1 VDQKRWNQAHQ
12 TLIEA
17 TAKGGGFMKNALQ
30 VLCAVLLVAASPFS
44 GAQNYPNKPVRV
56 IVNYTPGGPTDLVA
70 RTMGVK
76 MGDMLG
82 QTFIV
87 ENIPSANGTIGTQAA
102 SRSTPDGHTIL
113 FSTAGH
119 TSVALALFGEKIG
132 FDPFRDI
139 TPIGKIVNSTQM
151 IVAHPSLGV
160 KSIDELVKLAK
171 AKPGQLNF
179 GSVGIGSSNHLG
191 IELLKSM
198 AGIDMVH
205 IPYKGT
211 APVMQDLLA
220 GRVQLMLN
228 SMGTVIPQVRAGKL
242 VALAVGTTTRSPAA
256 PDVPTMEE
264 LGYKGYQVSTWYGF
278 FVPAKTPAPIITKL
292 NATLNQ
298 ALADPQIAKTFA
310 PQGFDAAPG
319 TPESVSKLMRE
330 EYERWKKVIAD
341 AKIVAE

>member
-1 VDQKRWNQAHQ
+1 MKKLTSGIRLAV
-12 TLIEA
+12 A
-17 TAKGGGFMKNALQ
+17 TA
-30 VLCAVLLVAASPFS
+30 LVAAAPIVAH
-44 GAQNYPNKPVRV
+44 AQSYPGKPVKI

-70 RTMGVK
+70 RTMGAK
-76 MGDMLG
+76 MGEILN
-82 QTFIV
+82 QSFVV
-87 ENIPSANGTIGTQAA
+87 ENMPSANGAIGTNAA
-102 SRSTPDGHTIL
+102 SRAAPDGYTIL

-119 TSVALALFGEKIG
+119 TSVALALFGDKLG

-139 TPIGKIVNSTQM
+139 TPIGKIVDSTQM

-160 KSIDELVKLAK
+160 KSIAELVALAK

-205 IPYKGT
+205 IPYQGT
-211 APVMQDLLA
+211 APVMQDLMA
-220 GRVQLMLN
+220 GRVHLMLN
-228 SMGTVIPQVRAGKL
+228 SMGTVIQQVRAGKL
-242 VALAVGTTTRSPAA
+242 VALAVGTTTRSAAA

-264 LGYKGYQVSTWYGF
+264 LGYKGYQVSTWYAF
-278 FVPAKTPAPIITKL
+278 FAPAKTPPVIINKL

-298 ALADPQIAKTFA
+298 GLADPQIVKVLV
-310 PQGFDAAPG
+310 PQGFDAAPS
-319 TPESVSKLMRE
+319 TPEAVSKLMRE
-330 EYERWKKVIAD
+330 EYERWKKVITD

>member
-1 VDQKRWNQAHQ
+1 
-12 TLIEA
+12 
-17 TAKGGGFMKNALQ
+17 MKNVLQATCTAL
-30 VLCAVLLVAASPFS
+30 VTVFS
-44 GAQNYPNKPVRV
+44 ALMPWTTPSALAQTYPSKPIKI

-70 RTMGVK
+70 RTMGAK

-82 QTFIV
+82 QSFLV

-102 SRSTPDGHTIL
+102 SRAAPDGHTIL
-113 FSTAGH
+113 FTTAGH
-119 TSVALALFGEKIG
+119 TSVALALFGDKIG
-132 FDPFRDI
+132 FDPFKDI
-139 TPIGKIVNSTQM
+139 TPVGKIVDSTQI

-160 KSIDELVKLAK
+160 KSIPELVKLAK
-171 AKPGQLNF
+171 SKPGQLNF
-179 GSVGIGSSNHLG
+179 GSVGVGSSNHLG

-198 AGIDMVH
+198 AGIDMLHV
-205 IPYKGT
+205 PYKGT

-220 GRVQLMLN
+220 GRVHLMLN
-228 SMGTVIPQVRAGKL
+228 SMGTVISQVKAGKL

-264 LGYKGYQVSTWYGF
+264 LGYKGYQVSTWYAF
-278 FVPAKTPAPIITKL
+278 FVPAKTPAPIIAKL
-292 NATLNQ
+292 NTTLNQ
-298 ALADPQIAKTFA
+298 ALADPQIAKSFA

-319 TPESVSKLMRE
+319 TPESIAKLMRE